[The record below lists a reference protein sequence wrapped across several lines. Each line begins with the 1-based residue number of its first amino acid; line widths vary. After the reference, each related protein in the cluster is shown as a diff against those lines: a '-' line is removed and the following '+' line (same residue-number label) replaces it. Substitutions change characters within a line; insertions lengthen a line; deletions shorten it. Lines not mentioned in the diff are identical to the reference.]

1 LPAPQALGKRGEV
14 LLLVAFAQQLER
26 TTDDRM
32 QEYGI
37 LPRFSRQLALRAE
50 QQQIVRSGIQCIRIV
65 VLKTEVGRRTK
76 SRLAIEQVGIP

>member
-1 LPAPQALGKRGEV
+1 LGKRGEV

-50 QQQIVRSGIQCIRIV
+50 Q
-65 VLKTEVGRRTK
+65 
-76 SRLAIEQVGIP
+76 